1 MRGVIQAFLRFR
13 SLLDSLNSHMSL
25 WAVTAFFNP
34 AGYRSRLGNYR
45 CFRFQLPV
53 PLLTV
58 EWSET
63 GFFQLEDND
72 ADRLLRLSGG
82 DLMWQK
88 ERLLGI
94 AARHLPDD
102 CEAILLIDADILLPG
117 DSWPERLRQL
127 LNHHPVVQPFR
138 EVHHLPPLG
147 KEQLSSAVWPTT
159 LSAQPGFYL
168 ARQSFADHILN
179 GVQPTALP
187 TVILDASPEQ
197 QQEIKRLSARPS
209 FGHAWA
215 VRRDWLERVGLYEH
229 AVAGSGDLAFAM
241 AIACRAEEFCRTY
254 PLNGAQQAHYLR
266 WATGAAQEAGPGR
279 IGRLDD
285 TALHLFHGHLNHR
298 SYRSRLEV
306 LAASGFDPGRDLSAA
321 PGDPFN
327 WEASSSNTHSLRG
340 FFKAYFHHRAEDG
353 VPPLQEERHA

>member
-1 MRGVIQAFLRFR
+1 
-13 SLLDSLNSHMSL
+13 MSL

-45 CFRFQLPV
+45 CFRRQLRV

-63 GFFQLEDND
+63 GAFQLGDDE

-102 CEAILLIDADILLPG
+102 CEAVLLIDADILLPG
-117 DSWPERLRQL
+117 DSWPERLREL
-127 LNHHPVVQPFR
+127 LPFHPVVQPFR
-138 EVHHLPPLG
+138 EVHHLAPVTPAEGSGPDDLG
-147 KEQLSSAVWPTT
+147 SAPH
-159 LSAQPGFYL
+159 QPGFYL
-168 ARQSFADHILN
+168 ARQSFADHVLHGI
-179 GVQPTALP
+179 QPTAAP
-187 TVILDASPEQ
+187 TVMLNASPEQ
-197 QQEIKRLSARPS
+197 QQEVKRLTARPS

-241 AIACRAEEFCRTY
+241 AIAGRAEEFCRTY
-254 PLNGAQQAHYLR
+254 PLNGAQQSHYLR
-266 WATGAAQEAGPGR
+266 WAACAAQEAGPGR
-279 IGRLDD
+279 ISRLDD
-285 TALHLFHGHLNHR
+285 TAVHLFHGHLNRR

-306 LAASGFDPGRDLSAA
+306 LAASGFDPGRDLTAA
-321 PGDPFN
+321 PGDPFT
-327 WEASSSNTHSLRG
+327 WVASSPPTESLRG
-340 FFKAYFHHRAEDG
+340 FFKTYFRHRAEDG
-353 VPPLQEERHA
+353 NQNPLQGQGHG